1 MLSLLLTANAERLVL
16 KSDYRLRDAAAAAAF
31 AAAAAPFGLG
41 LPAAPPLGALSA
53 FLGSRAEA
61 VSFAFD
67 SEALEILDANG
78 PRENFAVGG
87 RNRWRYSDIAEFA
100 FYPSS
105 ELPLLVYFAERSGSG
120 SGASDSQGH
129 LFPVLCDPESLVRL
143 FEERVGASKRT
154 ASPPRRLRSGRRR
167 AGAARMSL
175 AHRGDEAAAPP
186 RMVAPAVSR
195 RGAAGIFAAAAAH
208 AGAGADTGLGYVD
221 DAGQVSY
228 SQVQRA
234 WEKAAT
240 MTDREK
246 LLAARGVALSPPQG
260 GGAGGESIPRSII
273 PPPGWNTQ
281 APPGPVVITQIE
293 KDKGPPRPG
302 SGPPYLT
309 VESPGRGGRA
319 WRVHRSQALSFTNTV
334 EPRWNRLEAERDEGR
349 AGSASELLELRR
361 GLVHA
366 VARGG

>member
-175 AHRGDEAAAPP
+175 AHRGDEAAAP
-186 RMVAPAVSR
+186 
-195 RGAAGIFAAAAAH
+195 
-208 AGAGADTGLGYVD
+208 
-221 DAGQVSY
+221 
-228 SQVQRA
+228 
-234 WEKAAT
+234 
-240 MTDREK
+240 
-246 LLAARGVALSPPQG
+246 G
-260 GGAGGESIPRSII
+260 GG
-273 PPPGWNTQ
+273 
-281 APPGPVVITQIE
+281 
-293 KDKGPPRPG
+293 
-302 SGPPYLT
+302 
-309 VESPGRGGRA
+309 
-319 WRVHRSQALSFTNTV
+319 
-334 EPRWNRLEAERDEGR
+334 
-349 AGSASELLELRR
+349 
-361 GLVHA
+361 LV
-366 VARGG
+366 

>member
-61 VSFAFD
+61 VSFVFD

-87 RNRWRYSDIAEFA
+87 RNRWRYSDIAELA

-260 GGAGGESIPRSII
+260 GGAGGESERSRKRRAMA
-273 PPPGWNTQ
+273 GCHDNLFRRK
-281 APPGPVVITQIE
+281 AG
-293 KDKGPPRPG
+293 
-302 SGPPYLT
+302 Y
-309 VESPGRGGRA
+309 ES
-319 WRVHRSQALSFTNTV
+319 
-334 EPRWNRLEAERDEGR
+334 EAECNGR
-349 AGSASELLELRR
+349 VLSGDLRFM
-361 GLVHA
+361 LDAMVTE
-366 VARGG
+366 